1 MHLKFVFVKV
11 QKNGD
16 ATFFYYFCTS
26 IHSKMIKQIRKP
38 VEVEFQHYEN
48 AFKEAI
54 HTDNALLKAILAY
67 VRTTKGKEL
76 RPVLTLLAAGMFG
89 TVNKDTITAAVSLEL
104 LHTASLMHDDVI
116 DQTYE
121 RRSKYAVNAL
131 WNNRI
136 AILVGDY
143 YLSKSAYITAKMNT
157 RRITTMLS
165 ELGCDLSDGELLQV
179 NNERKLLIDE
189 SAYLDVIRKKTA
201 KTFAFCTQAGAI
213 TADATWEQEENLRLF
228 GENLGMVFQIKD
240 DIFDY
245 FQSGNIGK
253 PTGNDLKEGKMTL
266 PLIFALEIASKED
279 KRPYMNMI
287 RNRDFTPDNLLR
299 MSLFVGE
306 AGGIQY
312 AEKRM
317 KEFGE
322 MAKKNLEEYPMSPF
336 HESLIGCLE
345 YAMKRTK

>member
-1 MHLKFVFVKV
+1 
-11 QKNGD
+11 
-16 ATFFYYFCTS
+16 
-26 IHSKMIKQIRKP
+26 MIEQIRKP
-38 VEVEFQHYEN
+38 VNQDFLRYEQ

-54 HTDNALLKAILAY
+54 HTDNALLKIILAY

-76 RPVLTLLAAGMFG
+76 RPILTLLAAGMFG
-89 TVNKDTITAAVSLEL
+89 SVNEDTITAAVSLEL
-104 LHTASLMHDDVI
+104 LHTASLMHDDVV

-121 RRSKYAVNAL
+121 RRSKFSVNAL

-143 YLSKSAYITAKMNT
+143 YLSKSAFITAKMNT

-165 ELGCDLSDGELLQV
+165 QLGCDLSDGELLQV
-179 NNERKLLIDE
+179 SNERKLQIDE
-189 SAYLDVIRKKTA
+189 SSYLDVIRKKTA
-201 KTFAFCTQAGAI
+201 MTFAFCTQAGAI
-213 TADATWEQEENLRLF
+213 TVEATSEQEEDLRLF

-245 FQSGNIGK
+245 FESGDIGK
-253 PTGNDLKEGKMTL
+253 PTGNDLKEGKMTM
-266 PLIFALEIASKED
+266 PLIFALEHATKED
-279 KRPYMNMI
+279 KRPFLNMI
-287 RNRDFTPDNLLR
+287 RNRDFTTENLTK
-299 MSLFVGE
+299 MSIFVRE

-322 MAKKNLEEYPMSPF
+322 MAKKNIDHYPQSTF
-336 HESLIGCLE
+336 HDSLLACLD

>member
-1 MHLKFVFVKV
+1 
-11 QKNGD
+11 
-16 ATFFYYFCTS
+16 
-26 IHSKMIKQIRKP
+26 MIEQIRKP
-38 VEVEFQHYEN
+38 VVQDFQRYEK

-54 HTDNALLKAILAY
+54 HTDNALLKAILTY

-89 TVNKDTITAAVSLEL
+89 SINEDTIIAAVSLEL
-104 LHTASLMHDDVI
+104 LHTASLMHDDVV

-121 RRSKYAVNAL
+121 RRSKYSVNAL

-143 YLSKSAYITAKMNT
+143 YLSKSAFISAKMKT

-165 ELGCDLSDGELLQV
+165 QLGCDLSDGELLQV
-179 NNERKLLIDE
+179 SNERKLQIDE
-189 SAYLDVIRKKTA
+189 TAYLDVIRKKTA

-213 TADATWEQEENLRLF
+213 TVETSPDEEENLRLF

-245 FQSGNIGK
+245 FQTSNIGK
-253 PTGNDLKEGKMTL
+253 PTGNDLIEGKMTL
-266 PLIFALEIASKED
+266 PLIFSLENSTKEVN
-279 KRPYMNMI
+279 RPFLNMI
-287 RNRDFTPDNLLR
+287 RNRDFTPENLTK
-299 MSLFVGE
+299 MSVFVHK
-306 AGGIQY
+306 AGGIEY
-312 AEKRM
+312 AERRM

-322 MAKKNLEEYPMSPF
+322 MAIMNIEHYPQSKF
-336 HESLIGCLE
+336 HDSLIMCLE

>member
-1 MHLKFVFVKV
+1 
-11 QKNGD
+11 
-16 ATFFYYFCTS
+16 
-26 IHSKMIKQIRKP
+26 MIEQIRKP
-38 VEVEFQHYEN
+38 VEKEFQRYET

-54 HTDNALLKAILAY
+54 HTDNSLLKTILTY

-76 RPVLTLLAAGMFG
+76 RPILTLLTAGMFG
-89 TVNKDTITAAVSLEL
+89 SVNEDTIRAAVSLEL
-104 LHTASLMHDDVI
+104 LHTASLMHDDVV

-121 RRSKYAVNAL
+121 RRSKFSVNAL

-143 YLSKSAYITAKMNT
+143 YLSKSAHITAKMKT
-157 RRITTMLS
+157 RRVTTMLS
-165 ELGCDLSDGELLQV
+165 QLGCDLSDGELLQV
-179 NNERKLLIDE
+179 SNERKLLIDE
-189 SAYLDVIRKKTA
+189 SLYLDVIRKKTA
-201 KTFAFCTQAGAI
+201 MTFAFCTQAGAI
-213 TADATWEQEENLRLF
+213 TVDASEEDEENLRLF

-245 FQSGNIGK
+245 FASGNIGK

-266 PLIFALEIASKED
+266 PLIFALEHSSKEAN
-279 KRPYMNMI
+279 RPFLNMI
-287 RNRDFTPDNLLR
+287 RNRAFTPENLAK
-299 MSLFVGE
+299 MSLFVRE

-317 KEFGE
+317 RDFGE
-322 MAKKNLEEYPMSPF
+322 MAKKNIEKYPVSPF
-336 HESLIGCLE
+336 HDSLIACLE

>member
-1 MHLKFVFVKV
+1 
-11 QKNGD
+11 
-16 ATFFYYFCTS
+16 
-26 IHSKMIKQIRKP
+26 MIEQIRKP
-38 VEVEFQHYEN
+38 VNKDFLRYEQ

-54 HTDNALLKAILAY
+54 HTDNVLLKTILAY

-76 RPVLTLLAAGMFG
+76 RPILTLLAAGMFG
-89 TVNKDTITAAVSLEL
+89 SVNEDTITAAVSLEL
-104 LHTASLMHDDVI
+104 LHTASLMHDDVV

-121 RRSKYAVNAL
+121 RRSKFSVNAL

-143 YLSKSAYITAKMNT
+143 YLSKSAYVTAKMKT

-165 ELGCDLSDGELLQV
+165 QLGCELSDGELLQV
-179 NNERKLLIDE
+179 SNERRLQIEE
-189 SAYLDVIRKKTA
+189 SSYLDVIRKKTA
-201 KTFAFCTQAGAI
+201 MTFAFCTQAGAI
-213 TADATWEQEENLRLF
+213 TVEATAEQEENLRLF

-245 FQSGNIGK
+245 FESGDIGK
-253 PTGNDLKEGKMTL
+253 PTGNDLKEGKMTM
-266 PLIFALEIASKED
+266 PLIFALEHATKDD
-279 KRPYMNMI
+279 KRPFLNMI
-287 RNRDFTPDNLLR
+287 RNRDFTTENLTK
-299 MSLFVGE
+299 MSIFVRE

-322 MAKKNLEEYPMSPF
+322 MAKKNIVHYPQSTF
-336 HESLIGCLE
+336 HDSLLACLD

>member
-1 MHLKFVFVKV
+1 
-11 QKNGD
+11 
-16 ATFFYYFCTS
+16 
-26 IHSKMIKQIRKP
+26 MIEQIRKP
-38 VEVEFQHYEN
+38 VEQDFLRYEQ

-54 HTDNALLKAILAY
+54 HTDNALLKVILAY

-76 RPVLTLLAAGMFG
+76 RPILTLLAAGMFG
-89 TVNKDTITAAVSLEL
+89 SVNEDTITAAVSLEL
-104 LHTASLMHDDVI
+104 LHTASLMHDDVV

-121 RRSKYAVNAL
+121 RRSKFSVNAL

-143 YLSKSAYITAKMNT
+143 YLSKSAYVTAKMKT

-165 ELGCDLSDGELLQV
+165 QLGCELSDGELLQV
-179 NNERKLLIDE
+179 SNERRLQIEE
-189 SAYLDVIRKKTA
+189 SSYLDVIRKKTA
-201 KTFAFCTQAGAI
+201 MTFAFCSQAGAI
-213 TADATWEQEENLRLF
+213 TVEATAEQEENLRLF

-245 FQSGNIGK
+245 FESGDIGK
-253 PTGNDLKEGKMTL
+253 PTGNDLKEGKMTM
-266 PLIFALEIASKED
+266 PLIFALEHATKED
-279 KRPYMNMI
+279 KRPFLNMI
-287 RNRDFTPDNLLR
+287 RNRDFTTENLTK
-299 MSLFVGE
+299 MSIFVRE

-322 MAKKNLEEYPMSPF
+322 MAKKNIDQYPQSTF
-336 HESLIGCLE
+336 HDSLLACLD

>member
-1 MHLKFVFVKV
+1 
-11 QKNGD
+11 
-16 ATFFYYFCTS
+16 
-26 IHSKMIKQIRKP
+26 MIEQIRKP
-38 VEVEFQHYEN
+38 VKQDFLRYEQ

-54 HTDNALLKAILAY
+54 HTDNALLKTILAY

-76 RPVLTLLAAGMFG
+76 RPILTLLAAGMFG
-89 TVNKDTITAAVSLEL
+89 SVNEDTITAAVSLEL
-104 LHTASLMHDDVI
+104 LHTASLMHDDVV

-121 RRSKYAVNAL
+121 RRSKFSVNAL

-143 YLSKSAYITAKMNT
+143 YLSKSAFITAKMNT

-165 ELGCDLSDGELLQV
+165 QLGCDLSDGELLQV
-179 NNERKLLIDE
+179 SNERKLQIDE
-189 SAYLDVIRKKTA
+189 SSYLDVIRKKTA
-201 KTFAFCTQAGAI
+201 MTFAFCTQAGAI
-213 TADATWEQEENLRLF
+213 TVEATPEQEENLRLF

-245 FQSGNIGK
+245 FESGEIGK
-253 PTGNDLKEGKMTL
+253 PTGNDLKEGKMTM
-266 PLIFALEIASKED
+266 PLIFALEHATKDD
-279 KRPYMNMI
+279 KRPYLNMI
-287 RNRDFTPDNLLR
+287 RNRDFTTENLTK
-299 MSLFVGE
+299 MSIFVRD

-322 MAKKNLEEYPMSPF
+322 MAKKNLDHYPQSTF
-336 HESLIGCLE
+336 HDSLLDCLE
-345 YAMKRTK
+345 YAMNRTK

>member
-1 MHLKFVFVKV
+1 
-11 QKNGD
+11 
-16 ATFFYYFCTS
+16 
-26 IHSKMIKQIRKP
+26 MIEQIRKP
-38 VEVEFQHYEN
+38 VEKDFQRYET

-54 HTDNALLKAILAY
+54 HTDNSLLKTILTY

-76 RPVLTLLAAGMFG
+76 RPILTLLAAGMFG
-89 TVNKDTITAAVSLEL
+89 SVNEDTIRAAVSLEL
-104 LHTASLMHDDVI
+104 LHTASLMHDDVV

-121 RRSKYAVNAL
+121 RRSKYSVNAL

-143 YLSKSAYITAKMNT
+143 YLSKSAHITAKMKT
-157 RRITTMLS
+157 RRVTTMLS
-165 ELGCDLSDGELLQV
+165 QLGCDLSDGELLQV
-179 NNERKLLIDE
+179 SNERKLLIDE

-201 KTFAFCTQAGAI
+201 MTFAFCTQAGAI
-213 TADATWEQEENLRLF
+213 TVDASVEDEENLRLF

-245 FQSGNIGK
+245 FASGNIGK

-266 PLIFALEIASKED
+266 PLIFALEHSSKEVN
-279 KRPYMNMI
+279 RPFLNMI
-287 RNRDFTPDNLLR
+287 RNRAFTPENLAK
-299 MSLFVGE
+299 MSLFVRQ

-317 KEFGE
+317 RDFGE
-322 MAKKNLEEYPMSPF
+322 MAKKNIQKYPVSPF
-336 HESLIGCLE
+336 HDSLIACLD

>member
-1 MHLKFVFVKV
+1 
-11 QKNGD
+11 
-16 ATFFYYFCTS
+16 
-26 IHSKMIKQIRKP
+26 MIEQIRKP
-38 VEVEFQHYEN
+38 VNQDFLRYEQ

-54 HTDNALLKAILAY
+54 HTDNALLKTILAY
-67 VRTTKGKEL
+67 VRTTRGKEL
-76 RPVLTLLAAGMFG
+76 RPILTLLAAGMFG
-89 TVNKDTITAAVSLEL
+89 SVNEDTITAAVSLEL
-104 LHTASLMHDDVI
+104 LHTASLMHDDVV

-121 RRSKYAVNAL
+121 RRSKFSVNAL

-143 YLSKSAYITAKMNT
+143 YLSKSAFVTAKMKT

-165 ELGCDLSDGELLQV
+165 QLGCDLSDGELLQV
-179 NNERKLLIDE
+179 SNERKLQIDE
-189 SAYLDVIRKKTA
+189 SSYLDVIRKKTA
-201 KTFAFCTQAGAI
+201 MTFAFCTQAGAI
-213 TADATWEQEENLRLF
+213 TVEATSEQEEDLRLF

-245 FQSGNIGK
+245 FDSGDIGK
-253 PTGNDLKEGKMTL
+253 PTGNDLKEGKMTM
-266 PLIFALEIASKED
+266 PLIFALEHATKED
-279 KRPYMNMI
+279 KRPFLNMI
-287 RNRDFTPDNLLR
+287 RNRNFTTENLTK
-299 MSLFVGE
+299 MSIFVRK

-322 MAKKNLEEYPMSPF
+322 MAKKNIDHYPQSTF
-336 HESLIGCLE
+336 HDSLIACLE